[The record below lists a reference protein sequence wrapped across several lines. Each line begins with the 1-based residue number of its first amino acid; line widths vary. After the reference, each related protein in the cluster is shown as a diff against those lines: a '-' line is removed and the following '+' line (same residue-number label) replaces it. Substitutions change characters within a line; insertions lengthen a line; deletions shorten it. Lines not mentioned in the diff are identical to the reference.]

1 MIHAER
7 IDGTWEIRGD
17 SGRGCLGHGDTL
29 EEAKAHAIAE
39 LHSEIV
45 DVEAIDGD
53 DSTLTIST
61 TIHTGTARAS
71 RHVGA

>member
-7 IDGTWEIRGD
+7 IDGEWEIRTDG
-17 SGRGCLGHGDTL
+17 SRGCLGHGHTL
-29 EEAKAHAIAE
+29 DEAKQHAIRE

>member
-7 IDGTWEIRGD
+7 IDGEWEIRSD
-17 SGRGCLGHGDTL
+17 SSGRCIGKGHTLGQAQDNAILALTAEIAAVGDL
-29 EEAKAHAIAE
+29 G
-39 LHSEIV
+39 
-45 DVEAIDGD
+45 DDGD
-53 DSTLTIST
+53 LTIST